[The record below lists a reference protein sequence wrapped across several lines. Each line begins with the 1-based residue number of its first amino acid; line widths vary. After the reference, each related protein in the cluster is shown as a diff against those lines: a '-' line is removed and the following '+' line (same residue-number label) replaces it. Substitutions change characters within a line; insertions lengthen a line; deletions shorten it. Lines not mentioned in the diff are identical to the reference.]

1 MGRMFTVLLVVLG
14 IAGVWALAAVLVA
27 FLAGGV
33 IHARDH
39 EDAPYGGFR
48 RPPSATPT
56 RVPDLAPMRLHR

>member
-1 MGRMFTVLLVVLG
+1 MFTVLLVVLG
-14 IAGVWALAAVLVA
+14 IAAFWALAAVAVA

-48 RPPSATPT
+48 RPTAPRRIA
-56 RVPDLAPMRLHR
+56 DLAPVRVRH